1 MQIKIAFQ
9 IRAPIKY
16 MTLKIGDSFS
26 STKQIT
32 DKEIRTF
39 ADLVND
45 YNPIHLD
52 DDYAKATRFGKRIAH
67 GMLTAGLI
75 SGVLGYQLSERKVL
89 YLGQTLK
96 FTAPVFVDDTITA
109 SATVKN
115 IREDKQ
121 IVTLET
127 NCTNQNGEMVL
138 KGEAVIMLL

>member
-1 MQIKIAFQ
+1 
-9 IRAPIKY
+9 
-16 MTLKIGDSFS
+16 MTLKIGDTFS

-52 DDYAKATRFGKRIAH
+52 DEYAKTTRFGKRIAH
-67 GMLTAGLI
+67 GLLTAGLI

-115 IREDKQ
+115 IRKEKQ

-138 KGEAVIMLL
+138 KGEAVIMLLQNGLKK

>member
-1 MQIKIAFQ
+1 
-9 IRAPIKY
+9 
-16 MTLKIGDSFS
+16 MTLKTGDTFS

-52 DDYAKATRFGKRIAH
+52 DEYAKTTRFGKRIAH
-67 GMLTAGLI
+67 GLLTAGLI

-115 IREDKQ
+115 IRQEKQ
-121 IVTLET
+121 IVTLDT
-127 NCTNQNGEMVL
+127 ICTNQNGEMVL